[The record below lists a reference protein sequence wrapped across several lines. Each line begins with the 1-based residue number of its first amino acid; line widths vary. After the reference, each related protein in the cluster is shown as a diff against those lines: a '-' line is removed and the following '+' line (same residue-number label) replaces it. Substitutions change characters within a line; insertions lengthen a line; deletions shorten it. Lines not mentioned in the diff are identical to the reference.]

1 MADSYFIETQ
11 LRVLNIYSKSL
22 GAIMKSNFT
31 FKHLDYSESLVNYTN
46 MKLDEIGQFLLK
58 DGRSNVYYS
67 KNQNDFTV
75 EISINS
81 KQKFF
86 KATASAPDAYV
97 AVDLM
102 ADKLEKQFLKIKEI
116 YVDHKKYDLS
126 KEGKL
131 RDYNNQ
137 FEFQPKSKKAV

>member
-1 MADSYFIETQ
+1 
-11 LRVLNIYSKSL
+11 
-22 GAIMKSNFT
+22 MKSNFT
-31 FKHLDYSESLVNYTN
+31 FKHLDYSESLVDYTN
-46 MKLDEIGQFLLK
+46 SKLDEIGQFLLK

-67 KNQNDFTV
+67 KSQHEYVV

-86 KATASAPDAYV
+86 KATAAAPDAYV

-102 ADKLEKQFLKIKEI
+102 VDKLEKQFLKVKEI
-116 YVDHKKYDLS
+116 YVDHKKFRLS

-131 RDYNNQ
+131 NDYNNQ
-137 FEFQPKSKKAV
+137 FEFQPKWKKAV